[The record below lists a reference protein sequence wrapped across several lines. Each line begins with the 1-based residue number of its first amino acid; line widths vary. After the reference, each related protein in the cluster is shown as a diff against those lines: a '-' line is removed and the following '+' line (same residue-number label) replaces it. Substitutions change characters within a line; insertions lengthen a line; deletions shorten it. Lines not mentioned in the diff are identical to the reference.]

1 MSDVAPPSLKSL
13 LLGPPVFTLAV
24 AESLTGGRLQAR
36 VTAESGSSAY
46 FLGGVTAY
54 TIESKVRLL
63 AVDRSEAEACA
74 CVSARVAEQ
83 MAEGV
88 CRLLGSDLGLATT
101 GWAEPSAEAGVS
113 EPFAWW
119 AVAHW
124 DRSTSRSRR
133 TWSGRV
139 ALPGRGRHEVQDAV
153 AEAVETELRRYVREL
168 RGWVERAEEQG
179 I

>member
-1 MSDVAPPSLKSL
+1 MSGPASHSLKSL
-13 LLGPPVFTLAV
+13 LLGPPGLTLAV

-63 AVDRSEAEACA
+63 TVDRSEAEASA

-101 GWAEPSAEAGVS
+101 GWAEPSAEAGVA

-124 DRSTSRSRR
+124 DRVASRARR

-139 ALPGRGRHEVQDAV
+139 AFPGQGRHAVQQAVTDAV
-153 AEAVETELRRYVREL
+153 WAELERYLRELRR
-168 RGWVERAEEQG
+168 G
-179 I
+179 

>member
-1 MSDVAPPSLKSL
+1 MSGPASHSLKSL
-13 LLGPPVFTLAV
+13 LLGPPGLTLAV

-63 AVDRSEAEACA
+63 TVDRSEAEASA

-101 GWAEPSAEAGVS
+101 GWAEPSAEAGVA

-124 DRSTSRSRR
+124 DRAASRAQR

-139 ALPGRGRHEVQDAV
+139 AFPGQGRHAVQQAVTDAV
-153 AEAVETELRRYVREL
+153 WAELERYLRELRR
-168 RGWVERAEEQG
+168 A
-179 I
+179 

>member
-1 MSDVAPPSLKSL
+1 MSFGVSSSPLRSL

-63 AVDRSEAEACA
+63 AVDRSEAEASA
-74 CVSARVAEQ
+74 CVSSRVAEQ

-101 GWAEPSAEAGVS
+101 GWAEPSAEAGVA

-124 DRSTSRSRR
+124 DRVASRARR

-139 ALPGRGRHEVQDAV
+139 AFPGQGRHAVQQAVTDAV
-153 AEAVETELRRYVREL
+153 WAELERYLRELRR
-168 RGWVERAEEQG
+168 A
-179 I
+179 

>member
-1 MSDVAPPSLKSL
+1 MSGSVSHSLKSL
-13 LLGPPVFTLAV
+13 LLGPPGLTLAV

-63 AVDRSEAEACA
+63 SVDRSEAEASA

-101 GWAEPSAEAGVS
+101 GWAEPSAEAGVA

-124 DRSTSRSRR
+124 DRATSRVRR

-139 ALPGRGRHEVQDAV
+139 AFPGQGRHAVQQAVTDAV
-153 AEAVETELRRYVREL
+153 WAELERYLRELRRV
-168 RGWVERAEEQG
+168 
-179 I
+179 

>member
-1 MSDVAPPSLKSL
+1 VL
-13 LLGPPVFTLAV
+13 TLAV
-24 AESLTGGRLQAR
+24 AESLTGGRVQAR

-54 TIESKVRLL
+54 TLEAKVRLL
-63 AVDRSEAEACA
+63 AVDRQEAEACG

-88 CRLLGSDLGLATT
+88 CRLFGSDLGLATT
-101 GWAEPSAEAGVS
+101 GWAEPSAAAGVA
-113 EPFAWW
+113 EPLAWW

-124 DRSTSRSRR
+124 DRASPRSRR

-139 ALPGRGRHEVQDAV
+139 VFPGQDRGAVQHAVTDAV
-153 AEAVETELRRYVREL
+153 IADLERYL
-168 RGWVERAEEQG
+168 RAERRA
-179 I
+179 

>member
-1 MSDVAPPSLKSL
+1 M
-13 LLGPPVFTLAV
+13 AV

-63 AVDRSEAEACA
+63 AVDRSEAEASA

-101 GWAEPSAEAGVS
+101 GWAEPSAEAGVA

-124 DRSTSRSRR
+124 DRAASRAQR

-139 ALPGRGRHEVQDAV
+139 AFPGQGRHAVQQAVTDAV
-153 AEAVETELRRYVREL
+153 WAELERYLRELRR
-168 RGWVERAEEQG
+168 A
-179 I
+179 

>member
-1 MSDVAPPSLKSL
+1 MSFGVSSSPLRSL
-13 LLGPPVFTLAV
+13 LLGPPGLTLAV

-63 AVDRSEAEACA
+63 AVDRSEAEASA
-74 CVSARVAEQ
+74 CVSAQVAEQ

-101 GWAEPSAEAGVS
+101 GWAEPSAEAGVA

-124 DRSTSRSRR
+124 DRAASRARR

-139 ALPGRGRHEVQDAV
+139 AFPGQGRHAVQQAVTDAV
-153 AEAVETELRRYVREL
+153 WAELERYLRELRR
-168 RGWVERAEEQG
+168 A
-179 I
+179 

>member
-1 MSDVAPPSLKSL
+1 MSGPASHSLKSL
-13 LLGPPVFTLAV
+13 LLGPPGLTLAV

-63 AVDRSEAEACA
+63 AVDRSEAEASA

-101 GWAEPSAEAGVS
+101 GWAEPSAEAGVA

-124 DRSTSRSRR
+124 DRVASRARR

-139 ALPGRGRHEVQDAV
+139 AFPGQGRHAVQQAVTDAV
-153 AEAVETELRRYVREL
+153 WAELERYLRELRR
-168 RGWVERAEEQG
+168 A
-179 I
+179 

>member
-1 MSDVAPPSLKSL
+1 MPGLPMHSLKTL
-13 LLGPPVFTLAV
+13 LSGPPVLTLAV

-54 TIESKVRLL
+54 TLESKVRLL

-74 CVSARVAEQ
+74 CVSVRVAEQ

-88 CRLLGSDLGLATT
+88 CRLFGADLGVATT
-101 GWAEPSAEAGVS
+101 GWAEPSVQAGVA

-119 AVAHW
+119 AVSHW
-124 DRSTSRSRR
+124 DRTASRARR

-139 ALPGRGRHEVQDAV
+139 VFPGQSRHAVQQAVTDAV
-153 AEAVETELRRYVREL
+153 VAELERYLRDVRTL
-168 RGWVERAEEQG
+168 
-179 I
+179 

>member
-1 MSDVAPPSLKSL
+1 L
-13 LLGPPVFTLAV
+13 TLAV

-63 AVDRSEAEACA
+63 AVDRSEAEASA

-101 GWAEPSAEAGVS
+101 GWAEPSAEAGVA

-124 DRSTSRSRR
+124 DRATSRVRR

-139 ALPGRGRHEVQDAV
+139 AFPGQGRHAVQQAVTDAV
-153 AEAVETELRRYVREL
+153 WAELERYLRELRR
-168 RGWVERAEEQG
+168 A
-179 I
+179 

>member
-1 MSDVAPPSLKSL
+1 MSGPASHSLKSL
-13 LLGPPVFTLAV
+13 LLGPPGLTLAV

-63 AVDRSEAEACA
+63 AVDRSEAEASA

-101 GWAEPSAEAGVS
+101 GWAEPSAEAGVA

-124 DRSTSRSRR
+124 DRAASRAQR

-139 ALPGRGRHEVQDAV
+139 AFPGQGRHAVQQAVTDAV
-153 AEAVETELRRYVREL
+153 WAELERYLRELRR
-168 RGWVERAEEQG
+168 A
-179 I
+179 

>member
-1 MSDVAPPSLKSL
+1 M
-13 LLGPPVFTLAV
+13 AV

-63 AVDRSEAEACA
+63 AVDRSEAEASA
-74 CVSARVAEQ
+74 CVSARVADQ

-101 GWAEPSAEAGVS
+101 GWAEPSAEAGVA

-124 DRSTSRSRR
+124 DRATSRVRR

-139 ALPGRGRHEVQDAV
+139 AFPGQGRHAVQQAVTDAV
-153 AEAVETELRRYVREL
+153 WAELERYLRELRRV
-168 RGWVERAEEQG
+168 
-179 I
+179 